1 MHILR
6 SVGKTC
12 FAAAYTV
19 SRSAC
24 RIARH
29 PSAYPSTPFIVCY
42 HRVVESF
49 DQSARNTIP
58 SMLISAKMLERH
70 IDWLAQR
77 FSLVS
82 LDDIGRGLQSKRSF
96 RGPAAAITF
105 DDGYSDVFH
114 HGFPLLKRKGVPAAV
129 FVVTDLVGTGRP
141 QVFDRLYLLLRLIES
156 NGLSLAQT
164 THDAMKVVGID
175 LEVRTAAPGR
185 DEPFRIMTLLL
196 NRIPLE
202 SIERIIM
209 ELQQRMDLA
218 PEVSDE
224 FAPLTWDMIGK
235 MHDNGITIGSH
246 TSSHTLLTSE
256 GPESTKRQLV
266 NSKGALEAQLKG
278 DVRHFAYPDGRFNPG
293 VVEAVHS
300 AGYRYAYSICNQQ
313 DSRFPLLTIPRKVL
327 WERACVNAWGR
338 FSGSIMNCH
347 SYGAFDPHDRC
358 EHDHSSIALGE
369 KNGTIN

>member
-1 MHILR
+1 
-6 SVGKTC
+6 
-12 FAAAYTV
+12 
-19 SRSAC
+19 
-24 RIARH
+24 
-29 PSAYPSTPFIVCY
+29 
-42 HRVVESF
+42 VENF
-49 DQSARNTIP
+49 DHSARNTIP

-70 IDWLAQR
+70 IEWLAQR

-82 LDDIGRGLQSKRSF
+82 LDDIERGLQSDRSF
-96 RGPAAAITF
+96 RRPAAAITF

-141 QVFDRLYLLLRLIES
+141 QVFDRLYGLLRLIES
-156 NGLSLAQT
+156 NGLSLAET
-164 THDAMKVVGID
+164 AHAAMNVAGIH
-175 LEVRTAAPGR
+175 LEVRTAVPVQ

-202 SIERIIM
+202 SIERIII
-209 ELQQRMDLA
+209 ELQQIVDLA

-224 FAPLTWDMIGK
+224 CAPLTWDMIEQ
-235 MHDNGITIGSH
+235 MHDSGITIGSH
-246 TSSHTLLTSE
+246 TSSHSLLTSE
-256 GPESTKRQLV
+256 SQESVKRQLV
-266 NSKGALEAQLKG
+266 DSRSALQAKLKSN
-278 DVRHFAYPDGRFNPG
+278 VRHFAYPDGRFNPG

-300 AGYRYAYSICNQQ
+300 AGYRYAYSICHQR

-347 SYGAFDPHDRC
+347 SYGAFDPRDGC
-358 EHDHSSIALGE
+358 EHDHSSVALGE